1 MTPKKL
7 DSFTIR
13 NLRILVLTLHS
24 FVLFYG
30 LLSGLILASYQAP
43 IPHLAYVY
51 QWSWV
56 VACLLL
62 HSAFLFLYIFYPAA
76 IENPLS
82 RAATI
87 LSAML
92 PSVVNQVMFRAMEA
106 GHIGVL
112 AVFFGSSLVLF
123 DLKQESKWAMGTL
136 ISYSALALIAQYVL
150 SPLLAIAEESVIAHL
165 PPMRLGWQ
173 FLLLISFILLLRSV
187 IQKDKQIHA
196 LLMQEKAI
204 LAEQEAL
211 IGRLKLSQEEQEALI
226 GRLKLSQEEA
236 EARYAEAQRL
246 QEELRREMARTQ
258 LSARYETLMRQN
270 YGKSTPDFL
279 RALLETLHDDLGF
292 LGGIAY
298 QTQEGGFEAV
308 ATYALPQYLG
318 QSFAGGLLETAA
330 ALPTP
335 YLVPV
340 SLSRNLHLPSIATL
354 QPKYA
359 LYLPIR
365 ADVGG
370 GGIVAV
376 LELLFL
382 EAPQAEKVELIGELL
397 PRIGDYLRMQRVA

>member
-1 MTPKKL
+1 MTPEKL
-7 DSFTIR
+7 DSSTLR
-13 NLRILVLTLHS
+13 NFRILALMGHS
-24 FVLFYG
+24 FTVFYV
-30 LLSGLILASYQAP
+30 LLSALLLASHQAP

-76 IENPLS
+76 VENPLS

-150 SPLLAIAEESVIAHL
+150 SPLLAIAEESVTTHL
-165 PPMRLGWQ
+165 PFMRFGLQ
-173 FLLLISFILLLRSV
+173 FLLLIWFVLLLRSV
-187 IQKDKQIHA
+187 IQNYKQLHA
-196 LLMQEKAI
+196 LRMQEKAI

-211 IGRLKLSQEEQEALI
+211 IRQLRLSQET
-226 GRLKLSQEEA
+226 

-246 QEELRREMARTQ
+246 QKELQREMARTQ
-258 LSARYETLMRQN
+258 LAARYEALMRNQ
-270 YGKSTPDFL
+270 YGRPLPDFL
-279 RALLETLHDDLGF
+279 RALLEHLQDDLGF
-292 LGGIAY
+292 IAGLAY
-298 QTQEGGFEAV
+298 QAKGGMYEVV

-318 QSFAGGLLETAA
+318 RTFSGGLLETAA
-330 ALPTP
+330 AVQKP

-340 SLSRNLHLPSIATL
+340 SLENGLSSPSLAQL
-354 QPKYA
+354 RPRYA
-359 LYLPIR
+359 LYLPIYT
-365 ADVGG
+365 DVAEAG
-370 GGIVAV
+370 VLAV
-376 LELLFL
+376 LEMLFIH
-382 EAPQAEKVELIGELL
+382 APDAEKVELIEGLV
-397 PRIGDYLRMQRVA
+397 PRLGSYLQMQRVR

>member
-1 MTPKKL
+1 MSPEKL
-7 DSFTIR
+7 DSFIIR
-13 NLRILVLTLHS
+13 NFRIVAFTGHS
-24 FVLFYG
+24 FAILYA
-30 LLSGLILASYQAP
+30 LLGALLLASHQTP

-62 HSAFLFLYIFYPAA
+62 HSAFLFLYILYPAA
-76 IENPLS
+76 IQSPLS

-87 LSAML
+87 LSLML
-92 PSVVNQVMFRAMEA
+92 PFIANQVFFRAMDPSHVGA
-106 GHIGVL
+106 M
-112 AVFFGSSLVLF
+112 AVFFSSSLVLF
-123 DLKQESKWAMGTL
+123 DLKQEGKWAMGTL

-150 SPLLAIAEESVIAHL
+150 SPLLAIAEESVITHS
-165 PPMRLGWQ
+165 PFMRLGWQ
-173 FLLLISFILLLRSV
+173 FLLLIWFVLLLRSV
-187 IQKDKQIHA
+187 TQKDKQLHA
-196 LLMQEKAI
+196 LRMQEKAI
-204 LAEQEAL
+204 LVELEAL
-211 IGRLKLSQEEQEALI
+211 VRRLKQ
-226 GRLKLSQEEA
+226 SQEEA
-236 EARYAEAQRL
+236 EARYAEDQRL
-246 QEELRREMARTQ
+246 REELRREMARTQ

-298 QTQEGGFEAV
+298 QTKEGGFEAV

-318 QSFAGGLLETAA
+318 QSFSGGLLETAA

-340 SLSRNLHLPSIATL
+340 SLSRNLHIPSIATL

-382 EAPQAEKVELIGELL
+382 EAPQTEKVELIGELL
-397 PRIGDYLRMQRVA
+397 PRIGDYLWMQRAA

>member
-1 MTPKKL
+1 MTPEKL
-7 DSFTIR
+7 DSSTLR
-13 NLRILVLTLHS
+13 NFRILALMGHS
-24 FVLFYG
+24 FTVFYVLLG
-30 LLSGLILASYQAP
+30 ALLLASHQAP

-165 PPMRLGWQ
+165 PLMRLGWQ

-187 IQKDKQIHA
+187 IQKDKQLHA

-204 LAEQEAL
+204 LA
-211 IGRLKLSQEEQEALI
+211 EQEALI

-246 QEELRREMARTQ
+246 QEELRREMARTR
-258 LSARYETLMRQN
+258 LAARYEALMRDQ
-270 YGKSTPDFL
+270 YGRPLPDFL
-279 RALLETLHDDLGF
+279 RALLEHLQDDLGF
-292 LGGIAY
+292 IAGLAY
-298 QTQEGGFEAV
+298 QAKGGMYEVV

-318 QSFAGGLLETAA
+318 RTFSGGLLETAA
-330 ALPTP
+330 AVQKP
-335 YLVPV
+335 YLVPI
-340 SLSRNLHLPSIATL
+340 SLENGLSFPSLAQL
-354 QPKYA
+354 RPRYA
-359 LYLPIR
+359 LYLPIYT
-365 ADVGG
+365 DVAEAG
-370 GGIVAV
+370 VLAV
-376 LELLFL
+376 LEMLFIH
-382 EAPQAEKVELIGELL
+382 APDAEKVELIEGLV
-397 PRIGDYLRMQRVA
+397 PRLGSYLQMQRVR

>member
-1 MTPKKL
+1 MGH
-7 DSFTIR
+7 SFT
-13 NLRILVLTLHS
+13 V
-24 FVLFYG
+24 FYV
-30 LLSGLILASYQAP
+30 LLSALLLASHQAP
-43 IPHLAYVY
+43 MPHLAYVY

-76 IENPLS
+76 VENPLS

-92 PSVVNQVMFRAMEA
+92 PAVVNQVMFRAMEA

-165 PPMRLGWQ
+165 PLMRLGWQ

-187 IQKDKQIHA
+187 IQNYKQLHA
-196 LLMQEKAI
+196 LRMQEKVI

-211 IGRLKLSQEEQEALI
+211 IRQLRLSQET
-226 GRLKLSQEEA
+226 

-246 QEELRREMARTQ
+246 QKELQREMARTQ
-258 LSARYETLMRQN
+258 LSARYEALMRDQ
-270 YGKSTPDFL
+270 YGRPLPDFL
-279 RALLETLHDDLGF
+279 RALLEHLQDDLGF
-292 LGGIAY
+292 IAGLAY
-298 QTQEGGFEAV
+298 QAKGGMYEVV

-318 QSFAGGLLETAA
+318 RTFSGGLLETAA
-330 ALPTP
+330 AVQKP
-335 YLVPV
+335 YLVPI
-340 SLSRNLHLPSIATL
+340 SLENGLPLPSLAQL
-354 QPKYA
+354 RPRYA
-359 LYLPIR
+359 LYLPIYTDV
-365 ADVGG
+365 ADAGVL
-370 GGIVAV
+370 AV
-376 LELLFL
+376 LEMLFIH
-382 EAPQAEKVELIGELL
+382 APDAEKVELIGGLV
-397 PRIGDYLRMQRVA
+397 PRLGSYLQMQRVR

>member
-1 MTPKKL
+1 MTPEKL
-7 DSFTIR
+7 DSSTLR
-13 NLRILVLTLHS
+13 NFRILALAGHIFTVLY
-24 FVLFYG
+24 VLQSA
-30 LLSGLILASYQAP
+30 LLLASHQAP

-92 PSVVNQVMFRAMEA
+92 PSIVNQVMFRAMDA
-106 GHIGVL
+106 SHVGVL

-165 PPMRLGWQ
+165 PLMRLGWQ
-173 FLLLISFILLLRSV
+173 FLLLISFILLLRLV
-187 IQKDKQIHA
+187 IQKEKQLHA
-196 LLMQEKAI
+196 LRMQEKAI
-204 LAEQEAL
+204 LA
-211 IGRLKLSQEEQEALI
+211 EQEALI

-258 LSARYETLMRQN
+258 LAARYEALMRDQ
-270 YGKSTPDFL
+270 YGRPLPDFL
-279 RALLETLHDDLGF
+279 RALLEHLQDDLGF
-292 LGGIAY
+292 IAGLAY
-298 QTQEGGFEAV
+298 QAKGGMYEVV
-308 ATYALPQYLG
+308 ATYALPQYVG
-318 QSFAGGLLETAA
+318 RTFSGGLLETAA
-330 ALPTP
+330 AVQKP
-335 YLVPV
+335 YLVPI
-340 SLSRNLHLPSIATL
+340 SLENGLSFPSLAQL
-354 QPKYA
+354 RPRYA
-359 LYLPIR
+359 LYLPIYTDV
-365 ADVGG
+365 ADAGVL
-370 GGIVAV
+370 AV
-376 LELLFL
+376 LEMLFIH
-382 EAPQAEKVELIGELL
+382 APDAEKVELIGSLV
-397 PRIGDYLRMQRVA
+397 PRLGSYLQMQRVR

>member
-1 MTPKKL
+1 VPPEKL
-7 DSFTIR
+7 DSSTLR
-13 NLRILVLTLHS
+13 NFRVLVLTGHS
-24 FVLFYG
+24 FAAFYA
-30 LLSGLILASYQAP
+30 LLGALILASHQAP

-92 PSVVNQVMFRAMEA
+92 PSVVNQVVFRAMDA

-123 DLKQESKWAMGTL
+123 DLNQESKWAMGTL

-165 PPMRLGWQ
+165 PFMRFGWQ
-173 FLLLISFILLLRSV
+173 FLLLISFILLLRLV
-187 IQKDKQIHA
+187 IQKEKQLHA
-196 LLMQEKAI
+196 LRMQEKAI

-211 IGRLKLSQEEQEALI
+211 IRQLMLSQ
-226 GRLKLSQEEA
+226 EA

-298 QTQEGGFEAV
+298 QTKEGGFEAV

-318 QSFAGGLLETAA
+318 QSFSGGLLETAA

-340 SLSRNLHLPSIATL
+340 SFSRNLHIPSIATL

-397 PRIGDYLRMQRVA
+397 PRIGDYLWMQRVA

>member
-7 DSFTIR
+7 DSSTLR
-13 NLRILVLTLHS
+13 NFRILALMGHS
-24 FVLFYG
+24 FTVFYV
-30 LLSGLILASYQAP
+30 LLSALLLASHQAP

-165 PPMRLGWQ
+165 PLMRLGWQ

-187 IQKDKQIHA
+187 IQKDKQLHA
-196 LLMQEKAI
+196 LRMQEKAI
-204 LAEQEAL
+204 LA
-211 IGRLKLSQEEQEALI
+211 EQEALI

-246 QEELRREMARTQ
+246 QEELRREMARTR
-258 LSARYETLMRQN
+258 LAARYEALMRDQ
-270 YGKSTPDFL
+270 YGRPLPDFL
-279 RALLETLHDDLGF
+279 RALLEHLQDDLGF
-292 LGGIAY
+292 IAGLAY
-298 QTQEGGFEAV
+298 QAKGGMYEVV

-318 QSFAGGLLETAA
+318 RTFSGGLLETAA
-330 ALPTP
+330 AVQKP
-335 YLVPV
+335 YLVPI
-340 SLSRNLHLPSIATL
+340 SLENGLSFPSLAQL
-354 QPKYA
+354 RPRYA
-359 LYLPIR
+359 LYLPIYTDV
-365 ADVGG
+365 ADAGVL
-370 GGIVAV
+370 AV
-376 LELLFL
+376 LEMLFIH
-382 EAPQAEKVELIGELL
+382 APDAEKVELIGGLV
-397 PRIGDYLRMQRVA
+397 PRLGTYLQMQRVR

>member
-1 MTPKKL
+1 VPPEKL
-7 DSFTIR
+7 DSSTLR
-13 NLRILVLTLHS
+13 NFRILALMGHS
-24 FVLFYG
+24 FTVFYVLLG
-30 LLSGLILASYQAP
+30 ALLLASHQAP
-43 IPHLAYVY
+43 IPPLAYVY

-62 HSAFLFLYIFYPAA
+62 HSAFLLLYIFYPAA

-92 PSVVNQVMFRAMEA
+92 PSIVNQVIYRAMDA
-106 GHIGVL
+106 SHVGVL

-123 DLKQESKWAMGTL
+123 DLKQESKWAMGTF

-165 PPMRLGWQ
+165 PLMRLGWQ
-173 FLLLISFILLLRSV
+173 FLLLISFILLLRLV
-187 IQKDKQIHA
+187 IQKEKQLHA
-196 LLMQEKAI
+196 LRMQEKVI

-211 IGRLKLSQEEQEALI
+211 IRQLMLSQET
-226 GRLKLSQEEA
+226 

-246 QEELRREMARTQ
+246 QEELRREMARTR

-292 LGGIAY
+292 VGGIAY
-298 QTQEGGFEAV
+298 QTKEGGFEAV

-318 QSFAGGLLETAA
+318 QSFSGGLLETAA

>member
-1 MTPKKL
+1 MPPEKL
-7 DSFTIR
+7 DSSTIR
-13 NLRILVLTLHS
+13 NFRIVAFTGHS
-24 FVLFYG
+24 FAISYA
-30 LLSGLILASYQAP
+30 LLGALLLASHQTP

-62 HSAFLFLYIFYPAA
+62 HSAFLFLYILYPAA
-76 IENPLS
+76 IQSPFS

-87 LSAML
+87 LSLGL
-92 PSVVNQVMFRAMEA
+92 PFIANQVFFRAMDPS
-106 GHIGVL
+106 HVGVL
-112 AVFFGSSLVLF
+112 AVFFSSSLVLF
-123 DLKQESKWAMGTL
+123 DLKQEGQWAMGTL
-136 ISYSALALIAQYVL
+136 ISYSALALVAQYVL
-150 SPLLAIAEESVIAHL
+150 SPLLAIAEESIITHS
-165 PPMRLGWQ
+165 PFMRFGWQ
-173 FLLLISFILLLRSV
+173 FLLLIWFVLLLKSV
-187 IQKDKQIHA
+187 IQKDKQFHA
-196 LLMQEKAI
+196 LRMQEKAI
-204 LAEQEAL
+204 LA
-211 IGRLKLSQEEQEALI
+211 KQEALI

-236 EARYAEAQRL
+236 EVRYAEAQRL

-298 QTQEGGFEAV
+298 QLKEEGVEAV

-318 QSFAGGLLETAA
+318 QSFSGGLLETAA

-340 SLSRNLHLPSIATL
+340 SLSRNLHIPSITTL

-397 PRIGDYLRMQRVA
+397 PRIGDYLWMQRVA

>member
-1 MTPKKL
+1 VPPEKL
-7 DSFTIR
+7 DSSTLR
-13 NLRILVLTLHS
+13 NFRILALTGHS
-24 FVLFYG
+24 FTVLYV
-30 LLSGLILASYQAP
+30 LLGALLLASHQAP

-92 PSVVNQVMFRAMEA
+92 PSIVNQVVFRAMDA

-136 ISYSALALIAQYVL
+136 IFYSALALIAQYVL
-150 SPLLAIAEESVIAHL
+150 SPLLAIAEESIIAHL
-165 PPMRLGWQ
+165 PFMRLGWQ
-173 FLLLISFILLLRSV
+173 FLLLISFILLLRLV
-187 IQKDKQIHA
+187 IQKEKQLHA
-196 LLMQEKAI
+196 LRMQEKAI
-204 LAEQEAL
+204 IAEQEAL
-211 IGRLKLSQEEQEALI
+211 IGRLKLSQE
-226 GRLKLSQEEA
+226 KA
-236 EARYAEAQRL
+236 EVRYAEAQRL

-298 QTQEGGFEAV
+298 QTKEGGFEAV

-340 SLSRNLHLPSIATL
+340 SFSRNLHIPSIATL

-382 EAPQAEKVELIGELL
+382 EAPQAQRVELIGELL
-397 PRIGDYLRMQRVA
+397 PRIGDYLRIQRVA

>member
-1 MTPKKL
+1 VPPEKL
-7 DSFTIR
+7 DSSTLR
-13 NLRILVLTLHS
+13 NFRILALAGHS
-24 FVLFYG
+24 FAAFYVLLG
-30 LLSGLILASYQAP
+30 ALLLASHQAP

-62 HSAFLFLYIFYPAA
+62 QSAFLFLYILYPAA

-92 PSVVNQVMFRAMEA
+92 PSVVNQVIFRAMDA

-150 SPLLAIAEESVIAHL
+150 SPLLAIAEESVITHL
-165 PPMRLGWQ
+165 PFMRLGWQ
-173 FLLLISFILLLRSV
+173 FLLLISFILILRSV
-187 IQKDKQIHA
+187 IQKEKQFHA
-196 LLMQEKAI
+196 LRMQEKAI
-204 LAEQEAL
+204 LA
-211 IGRLKLSQEEQEALI
+211 EQEALI

-298 QTQEGGFEAV
+298 QTKEGGVEAV

-318 QSFAGGLLETAA
+318 QSFSGGLLETSA

-340 SLSRNLHLPSIATL
+340 SLSRNLHIPSIATL

>member
-7 DSFTIR
+7 DSSTLR
-13 NLRILVLTLHS
+13 NFRILALMGHIFTVLY
-24 FVLFYG
+24 VLQSA
-30 LLSGLILASYQAP
+30 LLLASHQAP

-76 IENPLS
+76 VENPLS

-165 PPMRLGWQ
+165 PLMRLGWQ

-187 IQKDKQIHA
+187 IQKDKQLHA

-204 LAEQEAL
+204 LA
-211 IGRLKLSQEEQEALI
+211 EQEALI

-258 LSARYETLMRQN
+258 LAARYEALMRDQ
-270 YGKSTPDFL
+270 YGRPLPDFL
-279 RALLETLHDDLGF
+279 RALLEHLQDDLGF
-292 LGGIAY
+292 IAGLAY
-298 QTQEGGFEAV
+298 QAKGGMYEVV
-308 ATYALPQYLG
+308 ATYALPQYVG
-318 QSFAGGLLETAA
+318 RTFSGGFLETAA
-330 ALPTP
+330 AVQKPYFVPISLENGLP
-335 YLVPV
+335 
-340 SLSRNLHLPSIATL
+340 LPSLAQL
-354 QPKYA
+354 RPRYA
-359 LYLPIR
+359 LYLPIY
-365 ADVGG
+365 ADVAEAG
-370 GGIVAV
+370 VLAV
-376 LELLFL
+376 LEMLFIH
-382 EAPQAEKVELIGELL
+382 APDAEKVELIGGLV
-397 PRIGDYLRMQRVA
+397 PRLGTYLQMQRVR

>member
-1 MTPKKL
+1 MTPEKL
-7 DSFTIR
+7 DSSTIR
-13 NLRILVLTLHS
+13 NFRILALMGHS
-24 FVLFYG
+24 LVLFYG
-30 LLSGLILASYQAP
+30 LLSALILAFHQAP

-87 LSAML
+87 LSWVL
-92 PSVVNQVMFRAMEA
+92 PSVANQVIFRAMDA
-106 GHIGVL
+106 THVGVL
-112 AVFFGSSLVLF
+112 AAFFSSSLALF
-123 DLKQESKWAMGTL
+123 DLKQEGKWAIGTL

-150 SPLLAIAEESVIAHL
+150 SPLLAIAEESVITHL
-165 PPMRLGWQ
+165 PFMRFGLQ
-173 FLLLISFILLLRSV
+173 FLLLIWFVLLLRSV
-187 IQKDKQIHA
+187 IQNYKQLHA
-196 LLMQEKAI
+196 LRIQEKAL

-211 IGRLKLSQEEQEALI
+211 IRQLRLSLET
-226 GRLKLSQEEA
+226 

-246 QEELRREMARTQ
+246 QKELQREVARTQ

-292 LGGIAY
+292 VGGIAY
-298 QTQEGGFEAV
+298 QTKEGGFEAV

-318 QSFAGGLLETAA
+318 QSFSGGLLETAA

>member
-1 MTPKKL
+1 VPPEKL
-7 DSFTIR
+7 DSSTLRNFRIVAFTG
-13 NLRILVLTLHS
+13 HS
-24 FVLFYG
+24 FAISYA
-30 LLSGLILASYQAP
+30 LLGALLLASHQTP

-56 VACLLL
+56 VICLLL
-62 HSAFLFLYIFYPAA
+62 HSAFLFLYILYPAA
-76 IENPLS
+76 IQSPLS

-87 LSAML
+87 LSLML
-92 PSVVNQVMFRAMEA
+92 PFIANQVFFRAMEPS
-106 GHIGVL
+106 HVGVM
-112 AVFFGSSLVLF
+112 AVFFSSSLVLF

-136 ISYSALALIAQYVL
+136 ISYSALALVAQYVL
-150 SPLLAIAEESVIAHL
+150 SPRLAIAEESVITHL
-165 PPMRLGWQ
+165 PFMRFGWQ
-173 FLLLISFILLLRSV
+173 FLLLIWFVLLLRSV
-187 IQKDKQIHA
+187 IQKDKQFHA
-196 LLMQEKAI
+196 LRMQEKAI

-211 IGRLKLSQEEQEALI
+211 VSRLKLSQED
-226 GRLKLSQEEA
+226 A

-246 QEELRREMARTQ
+246 QEELRREMTRTQ

-270 YGKSTPDFL
+270 YGKPTPDFL

-298 QTQEGGFEAV
+298 QTQKGGFEAV

-340 SLSRNLHLPSIATL
+340 SLSRNLHIPSIATL

-370 GGIVAV
+370 GGIVAI

-397 PRIGDYLRMQRVA
+397 PRIGDYLWMQRVA

>member
-1 MTPKKL
+1 
-7 DSFTIR
+7 
-13 NLRILVLTLHS
+13 
-24 FVLFYG
+24 
-30 LLSGLILASYQAP
+30 
-43 IPHLAYVY
+43 
-51 QWSWV
+51 
-56 VACLLL
+56 
-62 HSAFLFLYIFYPAA
+62 
-76 IENPLS
+76 
-82 RAATI
+82 
-87 LSAML
+87 ML
-92 PSVVNQVMFRAMEA
+92 PFVANQVFFRAMDA
-106 GHIGVL
+106 SHVGVL
-112 AVFFGSSLVLF
+112 AVFFTSSLVLF

-150 SPLLAIAEESVIAHL
+150 SPLLAIAEESVITHL
-165 PPMRLGWQ
+165 PFMRFGWQ
-173 FLLLISFILLLRSV
+173 FLLLIWFALLLTSV
-187 IQKDKQIHA
+187 TQKYKEFHA
-196 LLMQEKAI
+196 LRMQEKAI

-211 IGRLKLSQEEQEALI
+211 V

-258 LSARYETLMRQN
+258 LAARYETLMRQN

-292 LGGIAY
+292 VGGIAY
-298 QTQEGGFEAV
+298 QTKEGGFEAV

-318 QSFAGGLLETAA
+318 QSFSGGLLETAA

-340 SLSRNLHLPSIATL
+340 SLSRNLHIPSIATL

-365 ADVGG
+365 TDVGG

-397 PRIGDYLRMQRVA
+397 PRIGDYLWMQRVA

>member
-7 DSFTIR
+7 DSSTLR
-13 NLRILVLTLHS
+13 NFRILALMGHIFTVLY
-24 FVLFYG
+24 VLQSA
-30 LLSGLILASYQAP
+30 LLLASHQAP

-76 IENPLS
+76 VENPLS

-150 SPLLAIAEESVIAHL
+150 SPLLAIAEESVIAHS
-165 PPMRLGWQ
+165 PFMRLGWQ

-187 IQKDKQIHA
+187 IQKDKQLHA
-196 LLMQEKAI
+196 LLMQEKAV
-204 LAEQEAL
+204 LA
-211 IGRLKLSQEEQEALI
+211 EQEALI

-292 LGGIAY
+292 VGGIAY
-298 QTQEGGFEAV
+298 QIQEGGFEAV

-318 QSFAGGLLETAA
+318 QSFSGGLLETAA

>member
-1 MTPKKL
+1 MGH
-7 DSFTIR
+7 SFT
-13 NLRILVLTLHS
+13 V
-24 FVLFYG
+24 FYV
-30 LLSGLILASYQAP
+30 LLSTLLLASHQAP

-76 IENPLS
+76 VENPLS

-92 PSVVNQVMFRAMEA
+92 PAVVNQVMFRAMEA

-165 PPMRLGWQ
+165 PLMRLGWQ

-187 IQKDKQIHA
+187 IQKDKQLHA

-204 LAEQEAL
+204 LA
-211 IGRLKLSQEEQEALI
+211 EQEALI

-246 QEELRREMARTQ
+246 QEELRREMARTR
-258 LSARYETLMRQN
+258 LAARYEALMRDQ
-270 YGKSTPDFL
+270 YGRPLPDFL
-279 RALLETLHDDLGF
+279 RALLE
-292 LGGIAY
+292 
-298 QTQEGGFEAV
+298 
-308 ATYALPQYLG
+308 
-318 QSFAGGLLETAA
+318 
-330 ALPTP
+330 
-335 YLVPV
+335 
-340 SLSRNLHLPSIATL
+340 HL
-354 QPKYA
+354 Q
-359 LYLPIR
+359 
-365 ADVGG
+365 V
-370 GGIVAV
+370 
-376 LELLFL
+376 
-382 EAPQAEKVELIGELL
+382 
-397 PRIGDYLRMQRVA
+397 

>member
-1 MTPKKL
+1 VTLEKL
-7 DSFTIR
+7 DSSTLR
-13 NLRILVLTLHS
+13 NFRFLALAGHS
-24 FVLFYG
+24 FTAFYVLLAA
-30 LLSGLILASYQAP
+30 LLLASHQAP

-92 PSVVNQVMFRAMEA
+92 PSVVNQVIFRAMDA

-112 AVFFGSSLVLF
+112 AVFFGSSLALF

-165 PPMRLGWQ
+165 PFMRLGWQ
-173 FLLLISFILLLRSV
+173 FLLLISFILLLRSF
-187 IQKDKQIHA
+187 IQKGKQLHA
-196 LLMQEKAI
+196 LRMQEKAI

-211 IGRLKLSQEEQEALI
+211 IGRLKLSQE
-226 GRLKLSQEEA
+226 GA

-246 QEELRREMARTQ
+246 QKELQREMARTR
-258 LSARYETLMRQN
+258 LSARYEALMRNQ
-270 YGKSTPDFL
+270 YGRPLPDFL
-279 RALLETLHDDLGF
+279 RALLEHLQDDLGF
-292 LGGIAY
+292 IAGLAY
-298 QTQEGGFEAV
+298 QAKGGMYEVV

-318 QSFAGGLLETAA
+318 RTFSGGLLETAA
-330 ALPTP
+330 AVQKP
-335 YLVPV
+335 YLVPI
-340 SLSRNLHLPSIATL
+340 SLENGLPFPSLAQL
-354 QPKYA
+354 RPRYA
-359 LYLPIR
+359 LYLPIYTDV
-365 ADVGG
+365 ADAGVL
-370 GGIVAV
+370 AV
-376 LELLFL
+376 LEMLFIH
-382 EAPQAEKVELIGELL
+382 APDAEKVELIGSLV
-397 PRIGDYLRMQRVA
+397 PRLGSYLQMQRVR

>member
-1 MTPKKL
+1 VTPEKL
-7 DSFTIR
+7 DSSTLR
-13 NLRILVLTLHS
+13 NFRILALTGHS
-24 FVLFYG
+24 LVLFYG
-30 LLSGLILASYQAP
+30 LLSALILASHQAP

-92 PSVVNQVMFRAMEA
+92 PSIVNQVMFRAMEA

-150 SPLLAIAEESVIAHL
+150 SPLLAIAEESVITHL
-165 PPMRLGWQ
+165 PFMRFGWQ

-187 IQKDKQIHA
+187 IQKDKQLHA
-196 LLMQEKAI
+196 LRMQEKAI
-204 LAEQEAL
+204 LA
-211 IGRLKLSQEEQEALI
+211 EQEALI

-246 QEELRREMARTQ
+246 QEELRREMARTR
-258 LSARYETLMRQN
+258 LAARYEALMRDQ
-270 YGKSTPDFL
+270 YGRPLPDFL
-279 RALLETLHDDLGF
+279 RALLEHLQDDLGF
-292 LGGIAY
+292 IAGLAY
-298 QTQEGGFEAV
+298 QAKGGMYEVV

-318 QSFAGGLLETAA
+318 RTFSGGLLETAA
-330 ALPTP
+330 AVQKP
-335 YLVPV
+335 YLVPI
-340 SLSRNLHLPSIATL
+340 SLENGISSPSLAQL
-354 QPKYA
+354 RPRYA
-359 LYLPIR
+359 LYLPIYTDV
-365 ADVGG
+365 ADAGVL
-370 GGIVAV
+370 AV
-376 LELLFL
+376 LEMLFIH
-382 EAPQAEKVELIGELL
+382 APDAEKVELIGGLV
-397 PRIGDYLRMQRVA
+397 PRLGTYLQMQRVR

>member
-7 DSFTIR
+7 DSSTLR
-13 NLRILVLTLHS
+13 NFRILALMGHIFTVLY
-24 FVLFYG
+24 VLQSA
-30 LLSGLILASYQAP
+30 LLLASHQAP

-150 SPLLAIAEESVIAHL
+150 SPQLAIAEESIIAHL
-165 PPMRLGWQ
+165 PLMRLGWQ
-173 FLLLISFILLLRSV
+173 FLLLISFILLLRLV
-187 IQKDKQIHA
+187 IQKEKQLHA
-196 LLMQEKAI
+196 LRMQEKVI

-211 IGRLKLSQEEQEALI
+211 IRQLMLSQET
-226 GRLKLSQEEA
+226 

-292 LGGIAY
+292 VGGIAY
-298 QTQEGGFEAV
+298 QTKEGGFEAV

-318 QSFAGGLLETAA
+318 QSFSGGLLETAA

>member
-1 MTPKKL
+1 VPPEKL
-7 DSFTIR
+7 DSSTLR
-13 NLRILVLTLHS
+13 NFRVLVLTGHS
-24 FVLFYG
+24 FAAFYA
-30 LLSGLILASYQAP
+30 LLGALILASHQAP

-92 PSVVNQVMFRAMEA
+92 PSIVNQVVFRAMDA

-136 ISYSALALIAQYVL
+136 IFYSALALIAQYVL
-150 SPLLAIAEESVIAHL
+150 SPLLAIAEESIIAHL
-165 PPMRLGWQ
+165 PFMRLGWQ
-173 FLLLISFILLLRSV
+173 FLLLISFILLLRLV
-187 IQKDKQIHA
+187 IQKEKQLHA
-196 LLMQEKAI
+196 LRMQEKAI
-204 LAEQEAL
+204 IAEQEAL
-211 IGRLKLSQEEQEALI
+211 IGRLKLSQE
-226 GRLKLSQEEA
+226 KA
-236 EARYAEAQRL
+236 EVRYAEAQRL

-298 QTQEGGFEAV
+298 QTKEGGFEAV

-340 SLSRNLHLPSIATL
+340 SFSRNLHIPSIATL

-382 EAPQAEKVELIGELL
+382 EAPQAQRVELIGELL
-397 PRIGDYLRMQRVA
+397 PRIGDYLRIQRVA

>member
-1 MTPKKL
+1 
-7 DSFTIR
+7 
-13 NLRILVLTLHS
+13 
-24 FVLFYG
+24 
-30 LLSGLILASYQAP
+30 
-43 IPHLAYVY
+43 
-51 QWSWV
+51 
-56 VACLLL
+56 
-62 HSAFLFLYIFYPAA
+62 
-76 IENPLS
+76 
-82 RAATI
+82 
-87 LSAML
+87 ML
-92 PSVVNQVMFRAMEA
+92 PFIANQVFFRATEPSHVGA
-106 GHIGVL
+106 L
-112 AVFFGSSLVLF
+112 AVFFSSSLVLF
-123 DLKQESKWAMGTL
+123 DLKQEGKWAMGTL

-150 SPLLAIAEESVIAHL
+150 SPRLAIAEESVITHL
-165 PPMRLGWQ
+165 PFMRFGWQ
-173 FLLLISFILLLRSV
+173 FLLLIWFAVLLRSV
-187 IQKDKQIHA
+187 IQKDKQLHA
-196 LLMQEKAI
+196 LHMQEKAI
-204 LAEQEAL
+204 LA
-211 IGRLKLSQEEQEALI
+211 EQEALI

-292 LGGIAY
+292 VGGIAY
-298 QTQEGGFEAV
+298 QTKEGGFEAV

-318 QSFAGGLLETAA
+318 QSFSGGLLKTAA

-340 SLSRNLHLPSIATL
+340 SLSRNFHIPSIATL

-382 EAPQAEKVELIGELL
+382 EAPQTEKVELIGELL
-397 PRIGDYLRMQRVA
+397 PRIGDYLWMQRVA